1 MSLAETHPG
10 TAAPVAR
17 AREAHAG
24 GANLALA
31 LRFALREMRRGL
43 RGFAVFI
50 ACIALGVAAIA
61 GVNAVALSI
70 TDGVLAEGRT
80 ILGGDVALRVL
91 HRDFAP
97 AERAY
102 LATLGPADEVAT
114 VRAMVRAP
122 DGAADAGPPLL
133 SEVKA
138 VDETYPL
145 AGRFETSPP
154 LTAAE
159 LAGYMRRDGAD
170 AVRGVVVDPILLPR
184 LNVAVGDEVKIGS
197 ERFDVLGTIATEP
210 DRVSDGFLFGPR
222 VMMGRAA
229 FDASGLVQPG
239 SLIAY
244 HTRVDL
250 GGQSGEALKRTI
262 EGIEEAFPKAGWRI
276 RSRANAAPGLTRS
289 IERFSQFLTLVGLT
303 ALIVGGV
310 GVANATR
317 AYLDTKREVI
327 ATFKSLGAPA
337 TFVFAVYLIQ
347 IMLIAS
353 VGIAIGLVLGSFMP
367 PIAEWA
373 LQDLVP
379 VAAGSLFQ
387 PSALLAGVAYGLLT
401 ALLFA
406 LWPLG
411 QARDVPATALF
422 RGGRED
428 APWPRRVF
436 VIATALV
443 LALLVGLAVW
453 QAQSRELAAIFVG
466 AIAFAFVLLRAVAW
480 GIRSLAR
487 RAARLRAPVAQ
498 VPFAMAVGNIHR
510 PGALTNSVVLSLGL
524 GLALLVA
531 LALIDGN
538 LRNQIS
544 ANIPEDAPDFFF
556 VDIQSADYPR
566 FEAFAKE
573 RYDGSTLTATPM
585 LRGRVVKLD
594 GVPAEEAEIDERGRW
609 VLRGDRGVTYSPAK
623 PPNATLAE
631 GEWWPENYAGEPLVS
646 FAAEEGGELGLAIG
660 DTLTVNV
667 LGREITAR
675 VANLRNVEWESFGMN
690 FLMVF
695 SPNTF
700 AGAPH
705 QYLATLRLPKDGLG
719 PEYQGGQNLAR
730 AETEAEAK
738 RDAAVLRDVTD
749 AFPTVTAIRVR
760 DALTTVNG
768 LVGQLATAIRAA
780 AAVALIA
787 SVLVLA
793 GALAAGNRARTH
805 DAVILKTLG
814 ATRRTLIGAFVTEY
828 SLLGLATA
836 LFALFAG
843 AVSAWFVV
851 AQVMG
856 FRFVFDP
863 AVAVGTIV
871 AALVFTVGFGLVG
884 TWRVLGQKAAPVLRE
899 L

>member
-1 MSLAETHPG
+1 MP
-10 TAAPVAR
+10 
-17 AREAHAG
+17 G
-24 GANLALA
+24 GANVALA
-31 LRFALREMRRGL
+31 TRFALREMRRGL
-43 RGFAVFI
+43 SGFAVFI
-50 ACIALGVAAIA
+50 ACIALGVAAIS

-70 TDGVLAEGRT
+70 TDGVLAEGRA
-80 ILGGDVALRVL
+80 ILGGDLAFETVQRDLEPDERAFVRGLGAASQVASLRVMA
-91 HRDFAP
+91 R
-97 AERAY
+97 R
-102 LATLGPADEVAT
+102 
-114 VRAMVRAP
+114 P
-122 DGAADAGPPLL
+122 DGADQLL
-133 SEVKA
+133 VEALA
-138 VDETYPL
+138 VDEAYPL
-145 AGRFETSPP
+145 VGRLVTDPS
-154 LTAAE
+154 LATDDLAA
-159 LAGYMRRDGAD
+159 RN
-170 AVRGVVVDPILLPR
+170 GVVVDPILLSRMR
-184 LNVAVGDEVKIGS
+184 LKVGDELK
-197 ERFDVLGTIATEP
+197 LGRASYPILATLVAEP
-210 DRVSDGFLFGPR
+210 DRVSSGFLFGPR
-222 VMMGRAA
+222 VIVPEGALE
-229 FDASGLVQPG
+229 ASGLVQPG

-244 HTRVDL
+244 KTRV
-250 GGQSGEALKRTI
+250 ALPPGTGDAGLKATI
-262 EGIEEAFPKAGWRI
+262 ERAGEAFPEAGWRI

-337 TFVFAVYLIQ
+337 TFVFWVYLIQ
-347 IMLIAS
+347 IMAIAC
-353 VGIAIGLVLGSFMP
+353 VGIALGLALGSLMP
-367 PIAEWA
+367 PLAEWA

-379 VAAGSLFQ
+379 VASGSLFQ
-387 PSALLAGVAYGLLT
+387 PSAMWAGVAYGLLT

-428 APWPRRVF
+428 AVWPRGVF
-436 VIATALV
+436 VAATLV
-443 LALLVGLAVW
+443 VLGLLCALAVW
-453 QAQSRELAAIFVG
+453 QAQQRELALIFIG

-480 GIRSLAR
+480 GIRWLAH
-487 RAARLRAPVAQ
+487 RAARWRAPVAQ

-556 VDIQSADYPR
+556 IDIQSAEYPR
-566 FEAFAKE
+566 FEAFLAKT
-573 RYDGSTLTATPM
+573 YPGSAVTATPM
-585 LRGRVVKLD
+585 LRGRVVELN
-594 GVPAEEAEIDERGRW
+594 GVPAEEAEVKESGRW
-609 VLRGDRGVTYSPAK
+609 VLRGDRGITYSATQ
-623 PPNATLAE
+623 PPNATLAK
-631 GEWWPENYAGEPLVS
+631 GEWWDTNRSGGPLVS
-646 FAAEEGGELGLAIG
+646 FAAEEGGELGLEIG
-660 DTLTVNV
+660 DTITVNV
-667 LGREITAR
+667 LGREITATI
-675 VANLRNVEWESFGMN
+675 ANFRNIEWESFGMN
-690 FLMVF
+690 FVMVF
-695 SPNTF
+695 SPDTF

-719 PEYQGGQNLAR
+719 EGQNLAR
-730 AETEAEAK
+730 AETRAEAD
-738 RDAAVLRDVTD
+738 RDAAVLRAVTD

-760 DALTTVNG
+760 DALTAVND
-768 LVGQLATAIRAA
+768 LVSQLATAIRAA
-780 AAVALIA
+780 AAVALVA

-814 ATRRTLIGAFVTEY
+814 ATRRTLIGAFVAEY

-843 AVSAWFVV
+843 AVSAWFVTS
-851 AQVMG
+851 QVMG

-863 AVAVGTIV
+863 TVAVATVV
-871 AALVFTVGFGLVG
+871 AALVFTVGFGLIG